1 MADEVRERVWL
12 IALRCHM
19 QYIDALII
27 LRVNI
32 STRHDKH
39 INKLRITMVGSIMK
53 WWEAAT

>member
-53 WWEAAT
+53 W